1 MRLLSGTLRNE
12 NVHRLAPRLG
22 SARELAYSSR
32 MSMGRTLRR
41 IALVEPPYVFWDRSM
56 DRLRQTEESI
66 PGIGMLVLAA
76 VARRNGYDV
85 AIFDAKGGGET
96 PGAVADRILAFRPD
110 VVGFSATTISITNA
124 ARIAGRLKR
133 SVPELVTVVGG
144 PHVSAVPERT
154 LAAFPNLDYAIIG
167 EGEISFFELLERLRC
182 GRAIEGCP
190 GLVHRT
196 PAGEIV
202 ANPRS
207 PYLTDL
213 DALPLPAWDLVR
225 GFPHGF
231 HPSLFSYRRSP
242 VATLVTSRGCP
253 FSCSFCDRSTSGKLG
268 RYHTTESVLRHC
280 QHLVDFGVRHI
291 IFYDDLFTVK
301 KKRVVELCEAFLAC
315 GFDFTWSCNS
325 HPNLLDPD
333 TLRLMKRAGCWQ
345 IAYGI
350 ESGSQ
355 RILDVVKREVR
366 LPRMRET
373 LRMTRA
379 AGIRAKGYVM
389 IGHPTET
396 LQTLDETAEFLKI
409 VELDLCQVTKFTPY
423 PGTPAYPTIRE
434 FGRFDEDWERMNA
447 MNFVFIPNGL
457 NEEILESYFHH
468 LYSIFYCRTDV
479 LRGIARLVAE
489 EPRFLRQLGSSA
501 WVYLKSQLPD
511 RRFRRAIFG
520 KRVAPESLAS

>member
-1 MRLLSGTLRNE
+1 
-12 NVHRLAPRLG
+12 
-22 SARELAYSSR
+22 
-32 MSMGRTLRR
+32 MGRTLRR

-96 PGAVADRILAFRPD
+96 PGDVADRILAFRPD

-124 ARIAGRLKR
+124 ARIAGLLKR

-144 PHVSAVPERT
+144 PHVSAIPERT
-154 LAAFPNLDYAIIG
+154 LAAFPNLDYGIIG
-167 EGEISFFELLERLRC
+167 EGEISFFELLERLRY

-202 ANPRS
+202 ANPRP

-225 GFPHGF
+225 GFPHDF
-231 HPSLFSYRRSP
+231 RPSLFSYRRSP

-396 LQTLDETAEFLKI
+396 LQTLEETAEFLKV

-434 FGRFDEDWERMNA
+434 FGRFDEDWELMNA
-447 MNFVFIPNGL
+447 MNFVFVPNGL
-457 NEEILESYFHH
+457 TEEILESYFHR
-468 LYSIFYCRTDV
+468 LYSIFYRRTDV

-511 RRFRRAIFG
+511 RRFRQAIFG
-520 KRVAPESLAS
+520 KHVARESLAS

>member
-1 MRLLSGTLRNE
+1 
-12 NVHRLAPRLG
+12 
-22 SARELAYSSR
+22 

>member
-1 MRLLSGTLRNE
+1 M
-12 NVHRLAPRLG
+12 
-22 SARELAYSSR
+22 SSR
-32 MSMGRTLRR
+32 RSLRR
-41 IALVEPPYVFWDRSM
+41 IALVEPPYFFWDRSM
-56 DRLRQTEESI
+56 DRLRQTEETI
-66 PGIGMLVLAA
+66 PGFGMLVLAA
-76 VARRNGYDV
+76 VARAKGYEV
-85 AIFDAKGGGET
+85 AIFDAKGSAET
-96 PGAVADRILAFRPD
+96 ARSVVERIAAYAPD
-110 VVGFSATTISITNA
+110 VVGFSATTISVTNA
-124 ARIAGRLKR
+124 ARIADGLKALSR
-133 SVPELVTVVGG
+133 NVLAVVGG
-144 PHVSAVPERT
+144 PHVSAIPERT
-154 LAAFPNLDYAIIG
+154 LQAFPAFDYGIVG
-167 EGEISFFELLERLRC
+167 EGEISFFDLLERLARGEATESC
-182 GRAIEGCP
+182 A
-190 GLVHRT
+190 GLVYRT
-196 PAGEIV
+196 ADGRVV

-213 DALPLPAWDLVR
+213 DALPLPAWDLVP
-225 GFPHGF
+225 GFPHRF
-231 HPSLFSYRRSP
+231 HPSIFSYRKSP

-268 RYHTTESVLRHC
+268 RYHSTESVLRHC
-280 QHLVDFGVRHI
+280 RHLLDLGVRHI

-301 KKRVVELCEAFLAC
+301 RKRVVELCEAFIAS

-325 HPNLLDPD
+325 HPNLLDAD

-355 RILDVVKREVR
+355 RILNVVKHEVR

-396 LQTLDETAEFLKI
+396 IETLEETAEFLKV

-423 PGTPAYPTIRE
+423 PGTPAYPTVRQH
-434 FGRFDEDWERMNA
+434 GTFDEDWERMNA

-457 NEEILESYFHH
+457 TAEILETYFHR
-468 LYSIFYCRTDV
+468 LYSIFYGRPDV
-479 LRGIARLVAE
+479 LRGVARMVFE

-501 WVYLKSQLPD
+501 WVYLRSQLAD
-511 RRFRRAIFG
+511 RRFRSGIFG
-520 KRVAPESLAS
+520 RRAPGQSLAS

>member
-1 MRLLSGTLRNE
+1 MAVGK
-12 NVHRLAPRLG
+12 A
-22 SARELAYSSR
+22 
-32 MSMGRTLRR
+32 LRR

-66 PGIGMLVLAA
+66 PGIGMLVMAA
-76 VARRNGYDV
+76 VAREKGYEV
-85 AIFDAKGGGET
+85 AIFDAKGTGET
-96 PGAVADRILAFRPD
+96 ADRVARRILDYSPD

-124 ARIAGRLKR
+124 SRIAELLKR
-133 SVPELVTVVGG
+133 TDPELLTVVGG

-154 LAAFPNLDYAIIG
+154 LAAFSALDYGIVG
-167 EGEISFFELLERLRC
+167 EGEISFFDFLERLRT
-182 GRAIEGCP
+182 GRSTEDSP
-190 GLVHRT
+190 GLVYRAGDEVVANQRT
-196 PAGEIV
+196 PYI
-202 ANPRS
+202 
-207 PYLTDL
+207 TDL
-213 DALPLPAWDLVR
+213 DSLPLPAWDLVPD
-225 GFPHGF
+225 FPHRF
-231 HPSLFSYRRSP
+231 HPSIFSYRKSP

-280 QHLVDFGVRHI
+280 HRLVELGVRHI

-301 KKRVVELCEAFLAC
+301 RKRVVELCEAFVAE

-379 AGIRAKGYVM
+379 AGIRAKGYMM

-396 LQTLDETAEFLKI
+396 VETLEETAEFLKV

-423 PGTPAYPTIRE
+423 TGTPAYPKVRE
-434 FGRFDEDWERMNA
+434 HGSFVEDWERMNA
-447 MNFVFIPNGL
+447 MNFVFVPNGL
-457 NEEILESYFHH
+457 TEEILESYFHQ
-468 LYSIFYCRTDV
+468 LYSIFYSRPDI
-479 LRGIARLVAE
+479 LKGIARMVVE
-489 EPRFLRQLGSSA
+489 EPRFLKQLGSSA
-501 WVYLKSQLPD
+501 WVYMKSQLPD

-520 KRVAPESLAS
+520 RHQPAAPLAS

>member
-1 MRLLSGTLRNE
+1 MSL
-12 NVHRLAPRLG
+12 
-22 SARELAYSSR
+22 SR
-32 MSMGRTLRR
+32 MVRR
-41 IALVEPPYVFWDRSM
+41 IALVEPPYVFWDRTM
-56 DRLRQTEESI
+56 DRLRQSEESI

-76 VARRNGYDV
+76 VARRKGYDV
-85 AIFDAKGGGET
+85 AIFDAKGSGET
-96 PGAVADRILAFRPD
+96 PVNVAERVLEFRPD

-124 ARIAGRLKR
+124 ARIASLLKR
-133 SVPELVTVVGG
+133 SAPEAVTVVGG

-154 LAAFPNLDYAIIG
+154 LGAFPDLEFGIIG
-167 EGEISFFELLERLRC
+167 EGEISFFELLERLRD
-182 GRAIEGCP
+182 GNALEGCP
-190 GLVHRT
+190 GLVYRART
-196 PAGEIV
+196 GEIV

-213 DALPLPAWDLVR
+213 DSLPLPAWDLVR
-225 GFPHGF
+225 GFPHCF
-231 HPSLFSYRRSP
+231 HPSIFSYRKSP

-280 QHLVDFGVRHI
+280 QHLLDLGVRHV

-301 KKRVVELCEAFLAC
+301 KKRVVQLCEAFLAC

-333 TLRLMKRAGCWQ
+333 TLRLMRRAGCWQ

-379 AGIRAKGYVM
+379 AGIRTKGYLM

-396 LQTLDETAEFLKI
+396 LHTLEETAEFLKV

-447 MNFVFIPNGL
+447 MNFVFVPNGL
-457 NEEILESYFHH
+457 SDKILESYFHR
-468 LYSIFYCRTDV
+468 LYSIFYCRPDV

-501 WVYLKSQLPD
+501 WVYLKSQFPD
-511 RRFRRAIFG
+511 RRFRQAIFG
-520 KRVAPESLAS
+520 RRVAPESLAS